1 MRLRPKY
8 VLGLIAAFL
17 STITM
22 HAAPQVPPAPEI
34 AGDSIRVSLITF
46 APGADTYELFGHSEL
61 RVISRDLATPSNPC
75 GDWFINYGVFDFT
88 TPGFFWRFARGE
100 SDYLCM
106 AVPPHLVAVDNE
118 GRKMTEQ
125 VLDLSHDEARALRDY
140 VVWNSQPE
148 NREYRY
154 RYFSDNCATRPRDI
168 IERAVGDSLRYG
180 DSLMGQ
186 VTFRDVMSHYTAN
199 YPWEQFGID
208 MILGAPCDTIIN
220 VRQQMF
226 VPMLLAQAMATA
238 TRDSN
243 GKQTTLVNETNV
255 LLDGPEEGTVLPP
268 TPWYLSPMAA
278 MLVVLVITLAMCW
291 RDWRRRRLT
300 RWFDTL
306 FYVALAVMGGVVC
319 FVAFFSSHEATWP
332 NYNVLWLNP
341 LWLALAILVRRDKW
355 SRARR
360 YVALALTALTL
371 TTMAVWLARLQVPN
385 AAFWPL
391 AVATLARTITT
402 YKL

>member
-1 MRLRPKY
+1 MKLQIK
-8 VLGLIAAFL
+8 LATTIAAL
-17 STITM
+17 TLALTAK
-22 HAAPQVPPAPEI
+22 AAPQLPAAPQI

-46 APGADTYELFGHSEL
+46 APGQDTYELFGHSEL
-61 RVISRDLATPSNPC
+61 RVISRDLATPANPM
-75 GDWFINYGVFDFT
+75 GDWFFNYGVFDFT

-106 AVPPHLVAVDNE
+106 PMPPNLVTVDNE

-140 VVWNSQPE
+140 VTWNAQPA

-168 IERAVGDSLRYG
+168 IEKAVHGKLHYSDNL
-180 DSLMGQ
+180 LGQ
-186 VTFRDVMSHYTAN
+186 VTFRDVMSHYTVN

-208 MILGAPCDTIIN
+208 MILGAPCDTAITM
-220 VRQQMF
+220 RQQMF
-226 VPMLLAQAMATA
+226 VPMLLAQAMASA
-238 TRDSN
+238 TRDSI
-243 GKQTTLVNETNV
+243 GKKTPLVKETIV
-255 LLDGPEEGTVLPP
+255 LLDGPEEGNVLPP

-278 MLVVLVITLAMCW
+278 MLAVLVLTLWMCW

-300 RWFDTL
+300 RWFDTV
-306 FYVALAVMGGVVC
+306 FYMALAVMGGIVC

-341 LWLALAILVRRDKW
+341 LWLAPAILVWRDKW
-355 SRARR
+355 QRARH
-360 YVALALTALTL
+360 YVALALAVLTL

-391 AVATLARTITT
+391 AAATLARTATS